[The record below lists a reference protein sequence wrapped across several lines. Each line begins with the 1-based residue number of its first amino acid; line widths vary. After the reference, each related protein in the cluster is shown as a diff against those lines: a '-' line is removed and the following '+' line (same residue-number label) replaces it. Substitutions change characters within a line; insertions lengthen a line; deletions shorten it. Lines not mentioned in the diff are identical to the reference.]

1 MSPVIAALHG
11 PPEEDPAAVA
21 HADVGAVVAVLSG
34 PAAHTHKFVQLHD
47 SFANGVKSN
56 KFKQTPSQL
65 ILTYCRTRR
74 KGASKFPRRRRRSC
88 CCCSCCSSSAAVGM
102 RKKKEEE
109 EEKRRRPRV
118 SRSFEAFLPDT
129 FASSELLN

>member
-1 MSPVIAALHG
+1 MSVSPVIAALHG

-56 KFKQTPSQL
+56 KIQTNFIPADPDLLPHTPQGCVQVPPPTPPELLLLQL
-65 ILTYCRTRR
+65 LLVL
-74 KGASKFPRRRRRSC
+74 RRRRD
-88 CCCSCCSSSAAVGM
+88 
-102 RKKKEEE
+102 EEE
-109 EEKRRRPRV
+109 EGGGGGE
-118 SRSFEAFLPDT
+118 EAEAEGFP
-129 FASSELLN
+129 EL